1 MSSRVEPYIK
11 KSLTDLQLDY
21 VDLYL
26 VHFPVGT
33 LPRTDRNQPRQTE
46 PTDHIA
52 VWKVS
57 LAFQKKTSINL
68 DFF

>member
-1 MSSRVEPYIK
+1 MK
-11 KSLTDLQLDY
+11 KSLTDLRLDY

-33 LPRTDRNQPRQTE
+33 LPRTDRNQPRQTV

-57 LAFQKKTSINL
+57 YDSIQGVL
-68 DFF
+68 HKWHFLEALFYAI